1 MQVEIR
7 NKWLEDRLQSLSIKG
22 LAYSVVSSFLLATL
36 ISLVAAFYLLPSFN
50 QKDSSAAARSGIL
63 LAERGLTSADET
75 VILERNIFNSDG
87 ELGDVDPN
95 AEIDSISLSK
105 SELVKSNLPFKVTGI
120 IFSGDPL
127 TGLATLEDTRK
138 RRSQSYVVG
147 DVLSNNAKLA
157 EIYEERVIISNDGR
171 REYIELDAF
180 ELVRTRRKKGSGVA
194 RGTGLSK
201 ITTKPPPDAHQE
213 DGFERKGSD
222 IKISEE
228 FKRGLLTPNNMTKI
242 LQDAKAEPNMVN
254 GELKG
259 FRLTRIRENSVYEK
273 AGFQNNDIVEEI
285 NGIPLRD
292 AAGAIRLLNQ
302 LKSSKDIEVRVGR
315 GGASFDLNI
324 EIQ

>member
-1 MQVEIR
+1 MQVEIG
-7 NKWLEDRLQSLSIKG
+7 NKWLEELIQSLSIKS
-22 LAYSVVSSFLLATL
+22 LAVALVSSFILATL
-36 ISLVAAFYLLPSFN
+36 GSLVAAFYLTPTH
-50 QKDSSAAARSGIL
+50 ARIDKSTVTRSTII
-63 LAERGLTSADET
+63 LAERGLTASEEKI
-75 VILERNIFNSDG
+75 ILERNIFNSDG
-87 ELGDVDPN
+87 ELGDVDPT
-95 AEIDSISLSK
+95 AELTPVTNSTA
-105 SELVKSNLPFKVTGI
+105 ELVKSNLPFKVKGI

-138 RRSQSYVVG
+138 RRQQSYVVG
-147 DVLSNNAKLA
+147 DILSNNARLA
-157 EIYEERVIISNDGR
+157 GIYAERVIIDNDGR
-171 REYIELDAF
+171 REYIDIDPF
-180 ELVRTRRKKGSGVA
+180 ELVRSRRKKGSGSTA
-194 RGTGLSK
+194 RKGLAK
-201 ITTKPPPDAHQE
+201 IATKPPPDQYQE

-259 FRLTRIRENSVYEK
+259 FRLTRIREDSVYEK

-302 LKSSKDIEVRVGR
+302 LKNSKDIEVRIGR
-315 GGASFDLNI
+315 SGTSFDLNI